1 MKAISPKD
9 LPLEEK
15 TACSIGNF
23 DGFHEGHIR
32 VLKTLKNEATK
43 RNLKTVVI
51 SFNPHPREVFTGE
64 PLCRIT
70 NLETK
75 KEFLKRLGI
84 DYFLVIPFSKDFAN
98 KTPDEFI
105 EFLKED
111 LNCKLVVVG
120 EEWRFGKDKKGDI
133 NYLRQFIEV
142 IPVKKVLLNSD
153 KLGSS
158 LLRKL
163 LRGGRIDEV
172 NKLINRTYCLK
183 GKIIRGKGLGKKLG
197 FPTINIDPVEKLCL
211 KYGVY
216 AGFIEIN
223 NKIFKSAINFGIRPT
238 FEGKN
243 LLIEVHIIE
252 NFKEEIN
259 QDFAKVYFIK
269 YIREEKKFDS
279 VEALKEQISKDIK
292 TIEEILNEKEYKLN
306 NFS

>member
-183 GKIIRGKGLGKKLG
+183 GKIVKGKGLGKKLG
-197 FPTINIDPVEKLCL
+197 FPTININPVEKLCL

>member
-98 KTPDEFI
+98 KTPEEFI

-133 NYLRQFIEV
+133 NYLKQFIEV
-142 IPVKKVLLNSD
+142 FPVKKVLLNSD

-163 LRGGRIDEV
+163 LREGKIEEV

-183 GKIIRGKGLGKKLG
+183 GKIVKGKGLGKKLG
-197 FPTINIDPVEKLCL
+197 FPTININPVEKLCL

-223 NKIFKSAINFGIRPT
+223 NKIFKSAINFGIKPT
-238 FEGKN
+238 FKEEN
-243 LLIEVHIIE
+243 PLIEVHIIE

-269 YIREEKKFDS
+269 YIREERKFDT
-279 VEALKEQISKDIK
+279 VEALKGQISKDIK